1 MNDIQGFSN
10 FHDSHIF
17 LAQFRDS
24 LTSMCQYD
32 PNHQKIIKYITAK
45 HLKCID
51 FSKLCQYPALDNY
64 SLSELDRV
72 NIFHNYM
79 IKTDIY
85 NDKVNNLEKQL
96 KNYNKLK
103 IDCQVLLS
111 KNEKLQNINI
121 LNDKIIRDSI
131 YSSNENKIK
140 DLEKEIIK
148 LQNKEFSDNNLLLEK
163 DTELYKLKQ
172 KFEELEIDYEN
183 IRQQNNDTQKILDKK
198 KSGIYK
204 LQNKVKEQD
213 KQLKELEE
221 LLDDNLY
228 THFQELTE
236 SELNYKKLESEFNNL
251 YSEKINLQE
260 LYNLQKNILILKVE
274 KLELKKNETIYLQE
288 NMNMQLEDKDYISE
302 NKLLKNQINDQ
313 EEIIKQLLERIEIL
327 DREKNKNTLGNVLSN
342 IFN

>member
-24 LTSMCQYD
+24 LTSMCQYG